1 MFSYLAHTSPLH
13 RLNPSMKLAG
23 IAVVALG
30 ATAAFDPFI
39 PAMLLLAL
47 WLTAW
52 LVGRIPWR
60 TMLRWSLPLLLLPLP
75 IALFN
80 ALYADL
86 SAYAHP
92 HILWQWGIW
101 TLSAEGLQA
110 GLGIGLRVAV
120 FIASSLLFI
129 ATTDPTDFALSLVQ
143 NLKIPPRFGYGIL
156 VSYRFLPLLRKEF
169 DIIRMAHQV
178 RGVGESGGL
187 RGWVERTRRYA
198 IPLLAAA
205 VRKSERT
212 ALAMDAKA
220 FGAHPQ
226 RTYYRRMV
234 IRRRD
239 VLFVLALAVYTLAV
253 YLAAAHLGWAQ
264 LQWVPGAGG

>member
-1 MFSYLAHTSPLH
+1 MFSYLAHASPLH

-23 IAVVALG
+23 IAIVALG

-47 WLTAW
+47 WLLAW
-52 LVGRIPWR
+52 WLGRIPFKQ
-60 TMLRWSLPLLLLPLP
+60 MLRWSLPLLLLPLP

-80 ALYADL
+80 ALYTDL

-101 TLSAEGLQA
+101 TLSLEGLES

-143 NLKIPPRFGYGIL
+143 NLKIPDRFGYGVL
-156 VSYRFLPLLRKEF
+156 VSYRFLPLLKREF
-169 DIIRMAHQV
+169 EIIRMAHRV
-178 RGVGESGGL
+178 RGVGEKSGL
-187 RGWVERTRRYA
+187 WGWFTRLRRYA

-220 FGAHPQ
+220 FGALPQ
-226 RTYYRRMV
+226 RTYYRQMT
-234 IRRRD
+234 IRRGD
-239 VLFVLALAVYTLAV
+239 VLFVLGLALYTAVV
-253 YLAAAHLGWAQ
+253 YWAAFHFGWAHL
-264 LQWVPGAGG
+264 QWIPT

>member
-1 MFSYLAHTSPLH
+1 MFSYLSHTSPLH
-13 RLNPSMKLAG
+13 RLNPAMKLAG

-39 PAMLLLAL
+39 PAMLFLVL
-47 WLTAW
+47 WLVAW
-52 LVGRIPWR
+52 RLGRVPLR
-60 TMLRWSLPLLLLPLP
+60 QMLRWSLPILLLPLP
-75 IALFN
+75 VALFN

-86 SAYAHP
+86 SAYANP
-92 HILWQWGIW
+92 HILWHWGIW

-120 FIASSLLFI
+120 FITASLLFI

-169 DIIRMAHQV
+169 TIIRMAHQV
-178 RGVGESGGL
+178 RGVGEKSGL

-220 FGAHPQ
+220 FCAQPQ
-226 RTYYRRMV
+226 RTYYRHMFV
-234 IRRRD
+234 RRSD
-239 VLFVLALAVYTLAV
+239 VLFVLALALYTAAV
-253 YLAAAHLGWAQ
+253 YLAAAHFGWAQ

>member
-1 MFSYLAHTSPLH
+1 MFTYLAHASPLH

-60 TMLRWSLPLLLLPLP
+60 TMLRWSLPLLLLPVP
-75 IALFN
+75 ITLFN

-86 SAYAHP
+86 SGYAQP

-101 TLSAEGLQA
+101 TLSLEGLWQ
-110 GLGIGLRVAV
+110 GLGVGLRVAV
-120 FIASSLLFI
+120 FVAASLLFVS
-129 ATTDPTDFALSLVQ
+129 TTDPTDFALSLVQ

-156 VSYRFLPLLRKEF
+156 VSYRFLPLLRQEF
-169 DIIRMAHQV
+169 AIIRMAHRV
-178 RGVGESGGL
+178 RGVGER
-187 RGWVERTRRYA
+187 RGWRGWLEQTRRYA
-198 IPLLAAA
+198 LPLLAAA

-234 IRRRD
+234 VRRGD
-239 VLFVLALAVYTLAV
+239 VFFVLALAVYTAAV
-253 YLAAAHLGWAQ
+253 YAAALHFGWAH